1 MSGCRSPHLSL
12 ARIVALALL
21 ALAMATAPALS
32 FAAEAHEAVD
42 HPAAH
47 GGNHDDARHEH
58 ADEDDGEPGE
68 AGARMLHLVTQ
79 LGICCGHACA
89 LLPAGWS
96 PAIQSAPAQPDARID
111 ILAAG
116 RRPEHPLR
124 PPIDA

>member
-1 MSGCRSPHLSL
+1 MSGRRSPNRSL
-12 ARIVALALL
+12 ARIVVLALL
-21 ALAMATAPALS
+21 ALAMALAPALS

-47 GGNHDDARHEH
+47 GGDHDHAGDDAAPGGDDARV
-58 ADEDDGEPGE
+58 
-68 AGARMLHLVTQ
+68 LHLVTQ

-96 PAIQSAPAQPDARID
+96 AAIQAAPAQPDARID

>member
-1 MSGCRSPHLSL
+1 MSGRRSPHRSL

-21 ALAMATAPALS
+21 ALATAVAPALS

-47 GGNHDDARHEH
+47 GCDHDDARHDH
-58 ADEDDGEPGE
+58 ADDDGKPGDD
-68 AGARMLHLVTQ
+68 GARMLHLVTQ

-89 LLPAGWS
+89 LLPASWS
-96 PAIQSAPAQPDARID
+96 PAIQSAPAQPDVRID

>member
-1 MSGCRSPHLSL
+1 MSGRRSPHRSL
-12 ARIVALALL
+12 ARIVVLALL

-47 GGNHDDARHEH
+47 DGGHGDARHDR
-58 ADEDDGEPGE
+58 ADGGEPGDD
-68 AGARMLHLVTQ
+68 GARVLHLVTQ

-89 LLPAGWS
+89 LLPADWS
-96 PAIQSAPAQPDARID
+96 PAIQPAPAQPDARID
-111 ILAAG
+111 ILTAG